1 MDHKK
6 TNSETVTGGQSV
18 KPNSFK
24 GRNLLQGVKLVVLGL
39 FFAFSACDSV
49 SSDVNQDFE
58 KTKESRSM
66 ELTQTNIVHAPTIPP
81 IDVSVPTITETATFA
96 LG

>member
-1 MDHKK
+1 MNRKQ
-6 TNSETVTGGQSV
+6 TNSETITGQQSA
-18 KPNSFK
+18 KPSSLK
-24 GRNLLQGVKLVVLGL
+24 GRNLLQGVRLVVLGL

-58 KTKESRSM
+58 RTKESRSM
-66 ELTQTNIVHAPTIPP
+66 ELIQTNIVHVPTMPP
-81 IDVSVPTITETATFA
+81 IDVSAPTIAETATFA